1 MTLSIP
7 SLWLWTYQIPN
18 DQVTNLVIEAFEIG
32 YRHIDTAQIYE
43 NESGIGKAV
52 AQKTV
57 PRDQYRLTTKVRINQ
72 YSKQNCRASI
82 EQSLR
87 NLQTDYIDLVLLH
100 RPNTRVGHHEALDA
114 LLQCKQEGKI
124 REIGVSNF
132 PILQLQDAIHH
143 TNNQIFINQIEMH
156 PLFDPV
162 NIRTFCQENK
172 VLVSAYSPFA
182 HGRIFD
188 NVILAQ
194 IAEKHN
200 ATIAQVALA
209 WTLFVSQW
217 IVLPKAS
224 SPERLQENLEALH
237 LTLDAE
243 DFARI
248 AALPKNQ
255 RRCNPSFHPL
265 RDDDKELH

>member
-7 SLWLWTYQIPN
+7 SIWLWTYQIPN
-18 DQVTNLVIEAFEIG
+18 DHVTDRVIQAREIG
-32 YRHIDTAQIYE
+32 YRHIDTATLYE
-43 NESGIGKAV
+43 NEWGIGKAI
-52 AQKTV
+52 AQKTL

-72 YSKQNCRASI
+72 YTKDKCRASI
-82 EQSLR
+82 EQSLK

-132 PILQLQDAIHH
+132 PILQLQDAITH
-143 TNNQIFINQIEMH
+143 TNNQIFTNQIEMH

-162 NIRTFCQENK
+162 NIRTFCQANK
-172 VLVSAYSPFA
+172 VLISAYSPFA

-194 IAEKHN
+194 IAKKHN
-200 ATIAQVALA
+200 ATISQVALA

-224 SPERLQENLEALH
+224 SPVRLQENLNALQ

-243 DFARI
+243 DFALI
-248 AALPKNQ
+248 DTLPKDQ
-255 RRCNPSFHPL
+255 RRGNPIFHPL
-265 RDDDKELH
+265 RDD

>member
-1 MTLSIP
+1 MNIP
-7 SLWLWTYQIPN
+7 PIWLGTYQIPN
-18 DQVTNLVIEAFEIG
+18 DQVTDLVVQAREIG
-32 YRHIDTAQIYE
+32 YRHIDTATLYE
-43 NESGIGKAV
+43 NEWGIGKAI
-52 AQKTV
+52 AQKTL

-72 YSKQNCRASI
+72 YSKQNCLASI
-82 EQSLR
+82 EQSLK

-100 RPNTRVGHHEALDA
+100 RPNTRVGHNEALDA

-124 REIGVSNF
+124 REIGLSNF
-132 PILQLQDAIHH
+132 PILQLQDAINH
-143 TNNQIFINQIEMH
+143 TNNQIFTNQIEMH

-162 NIRTFCQENK
+162 KIRTFCQENNI
-172 VLVSAYSPFA
+172 LVSAYSPFA

-188 NVILAQ
+188 NVTLQQ

-200 ATIAQVALA
+200 ATIAQIALA

-224 SPERLQENLEALH
+224 SPVRLQENLEALQ

-248 AALPKNQ
+248 ATLAKDQ

-265 RDDDKELH
+265 RDD

>member
-1 MTLSIP
+1 MPLLIP
-7 SLWLWTYQIPN
+7 PLWLGTYKIPN
-18 DQVTNLVIEAFEIG
+18 ETVTDLVLHAFEIG
-32 YRHIDTAQIYE
+32 YRHIDTATLYE
-43 NESGIGKAV
+43 NEWGIGKAI
-52 AQKTV
+52 AQKTL

-82 EQSLR
+82 EESLR

-100 RPNTRVGHHEALDA
+100 RPNTRFGHHEALDA
-114 LLQCKQEGKI
+114 MMQLKQENKI

-143 TNNQIFINQIEMH
+143 TNNQIFTNQIEMH

-200 ATIAQVALA
+200 ATISQVALA

-224 SPERLQENLEALH
+224 SPKRLQENLDALQ

-243 DFARI
+243 DFVLI
-248 AALPKNQ
+248 NTLPKDQ
-255 RRCNPSFHPL
+255 RRCNPTFHPL
-265 RDDDKELH
+265 RDE

>member
-1 MTLSIP
+1 MHIP
-7 SLWLWTYQIPN
+7 PLWLGTYQIPN
-18 DQVTNLVIEAFEIG
+18 DHVTNLVREAFDIG
-32 YRHIDTAQIYE
+32 YRHIDTAQIYD
-43 NESGIGKAV
+43 NETGIGKAV

-72 YSKQNCRASI
+72 YNKQNCRASI

-87 NLQTDYIDLVLLH
+87 DLQTDYLDLVLLH

-114 LLQCKQEGKI
+114 LMQLKQEGKI

-132 PILQLQDAIHH
+132 PILQLQDAIDH
-143 TNNQIFINQIEMH
+143 TNNQIFTNQIEMH

-162 NIRTFCQENK
+162 QIRTFCQENN

-182 HGRIFD
+182 HGKIFD
-188 NVILAQ
+188 NVILEKIAQ
-194 IAEKHN
+194 KHN

-224 SPERLQENLEALH
+224 SPARLQENLDALH
-237 LTLDAE
+237 LTLDGE
-243 DFARI
+243 DFALI
-248 AALPKNQ
+248 AALPKDQ

-265 RDDDKELH
+265 RDD

>member
-1 MTLSIP
+1 MNIP
-7 SLWLWTYQIPN
+7 SIWFWTYQIPN
-18 DQVTNLVIEAFEIG
+18 DHVTDLVVQAREIG

-43 NESGIGKAV
+43 NETWIGEAV
-52 AQKTV
+52 KQTEL
-57 PRDQYRLTTKVRINQ
+57 PRNQYRLTTKVRINQ
-72 YSKQNCRASI
+72 YTKQNCLASI

-100 RPNTRVGHHEALDA
+100 RPNTRVGHHEVLDA

-132 PILQLQDAIHH
+132 PILQLQDAINH
-143 TNNQIFINQIEMH
+143 TNNQIFTNQIEMH

-172 VLVSAYSPFA
+172 ILISAYSPFA
-182 HGRIFD
+182 HGKIFD
-188 NVILAQ
+188 NVMMQQ

-224 SPERLQENLEALH
+224 SPVRLQENLEAVQ

-243 DFARI
+243 DFALI
-248 AALPKNQ
+248 DALPKDQ

-265 RDDDKELH
+265 RDDGN

>member
-1 MTLSIP
+1 MNIP
-7 SLWLWTYQIPN
+7 SIWFWTYQIPN
-18 DQVTNLVIEAFEIG
+18 DHVTDLVVQAFDIG

-52 AQKTV
+52 AQNV
-57 PRDQYRLTTKVRINQ
+57 LPRDQYRLTTKVRINQ
-72 YSKQNCRASI
+72 YTKQNCLASI
-82 EQSLR
+82 EQSLK

-114 LLQCKQEGKI
+114 LLKLKQEGKI

-132 PILQLQDAIHH
+132 PILQLQDAINH
-143 TNNQIFINQIEMH
+143 TNNQIFTNQIEMH

-172 VLVSAYSPFA
+172 ILISAYSPFA
-182 HGRIFD
+182 HGKIFD
-188 NVILAQ
+188 NVMMQQ

-224 SPERLQENLEALH
+224 SPVRLQENLEAVQ

-248 AALPKNQ
+248 ATLAKDQ

-265 RDDDKELH
+265 RDDGN